1 MFQGK
6 STLLYSFLEKN
17 DPPRETLVVEY
28 SFGRKSNQ
36 KQGIDK
42 ILCHIWEN
50 GGKLET
56 LNNILL
62 STPIRG
68 KYYFC
73 VMVDLSKI
81 KCIWETLETCTRAIN
96 DVYSTSEHFPE
107 LIIIGGKYDI
117 FKNYGKLYSCAQ
129 QVTCFMYL

>member
-6 STLLYSFLEKN
+6 TTLLYYFLDKN
-17 DPPRETLVVEY
+17 DSPRETLVVEY

-42 ILCHIWEN
+42 TLCHVWEY

-56 LNNILL
+56 LNNVLL

-68 KYYFC
+68 KYFFC
-73 VMVDLSKI
+73 IMVDLSKI
-81 KCIWETLETCTRAIN
+81 KCIWETLETCIQTMN
-96 DVYSTSEHFPE
+96 DVYSTENLPE
-107 LIIIGGKYDI
+107 LIIICGKYDI
-117 FKNYGKLYSCAQ
+117 FKNYGES
-129 QVTCFMYL
+129 